1 MHITEPFIEDYL
13 ARLFPEQEGY
23 LGELRAFA
31 EDEGIP
37 IVDRQVENFLQFF
50 LALLAPKKILE
61 LGTAVGYSASLM
73 ARAVDDAEI
82 TTVELDPDRAINART
97 HFQNQ
102 HLEERIHLV
111 VGDGRD
117 FIQRDEDLYDFI
129 FIDAAKG
136 QYEIFLKESLRRLAP
151 GGVIVMD
158 NVLFHGMLASKQLF
172 KRRKITI
179 VKRLKHMLHAVLRAE
194 NLSATVLPIGDGLLL
209 VRRLDG

>member
-13 ARLFPEQEGY
+13 AQLFPEQVAY

-31 EDEGIP
+31 EEEGIP

-61 LGTAVGYSASLM
+61 LGTAIGYSASLM
-73 ARAVDDAEI
+73 ASAVEGAEI

-102 HLEERIHLV
+102 HLEERIRLI
-111 VGDGRD
+111 VGDARD
-117 FIQRDEDLYDFI
+117 FIHTDEEFYDFI
-129 FIDAAKG
+129 FIDAAKV

-158 NVLFHGMLASKQLF
+158 NVLFHGMLASKKLY

-179 VKRLKHMLHAVLRAE
+179 VKRLKRLLYKVLRAD

>member
-13 ARLFPEQEGY
+13 AQLFPEQVGY

-61 LGTAVGYSASLM
+61 LGTAIGYSASIM
-73 ARAVDDAEI
+73 AKAVDDAEI

-111 VGDGRD
+111 VGDARD
-117 FIQRDEDLYDFI
+117 FIQKDEDFYDFI

-136 QYEIFLKESLRRLAP
+136 QYETFLKESLRRLAP

-158 NVLFHGMLASKQLF
+158 NVLFHGMLASQKLY

-179 VKRLKHMLHAVLRAE
+179 VKRLKRLLYKVLRAD

>member
-23 LGELRAFA
+23 LGKLRAFA

-50 LALLAPKKILE
+50 LALLSPKKILE

-102 HLEERIHLV
+102 HLEERIHLI

-117 FIQRDEDLYDFI
+117 FIQRDNGFYDFI

-136 QYEIFLKESLRRLAP
+136 QYEIFLKECLRRLAP

-179 VKRLKHMLHAVLRAE
+179 VKRLKHMLQGVLRAD